1 MERIGGDLE
10 QLVQLKAVF
19 DREAQSVD
27 ELTRSITTQLAS
39 TTWEGPAANRF
50 REMWSSDFQSS
61 LTRVRTGLHEAATEV
76 SRRVEAL
83 RQAGS

>member
-27 ELTRSITTQLAS
+27 ELTRTISGQLVGTS
-39 TTWEGPAANRF
+39 WEGPAAARF
-50 REMWSSDFQSS
+50 RAMWEGDFSSS
-61 LTRVRTGLHEAATEV
+61 LARVRTGLQEAATEV
-76 SRRVEAL
+76 SRRLEAL

>member
-27 ELTRSITTQLAS
+27 ELTRTITAQLGS

-50 REMWSSDFQSS
+50 REMWNGDFQSS
-61 LTRVRTGLHEAATEV
+61 LGRVRDGLQEASAEV
-76 SRRVEAL
+76 SRRLEAL

>member
-10 QLVQLKAVF
+10 QLVQLKAAF

-27 ELTRSITTQLAS
+27 ELTRSITGQLAS
-39 TTWEGPAANRF
+39 TSWEGPAANRF
-50 REMWSSDFQSS
+50 REMWNGDFQAS
-61 LTRVRTGLHEAATEV
+61 LSRVRAGLEEAATEV
-76 SRRVEAL
+76 GRRLEAL